1 LRPRDALPSQA
12 WLIVAIRRLTGVA
25 LSLLLTLS
33 SLPVAPAAVFAA
45 PPDPGAKTE
54 AGDPK
59 SGEEPSDG
67 DDGEHERLSRLPDT
81 LIDKEEQK
89 DSASSKRAVRGWP
102 GFESIRRRGLEAPF
116 DLRQPKPV
124 APVEEEA
131 DKGDGEPRQERLSS
145 KLEKSDSESEKD
157 EARKQESR
165 PRDQDIRIWPMRAD
179 SYSFT
184 QPFGCVPQIANF
196 YFAGENCPPSAP
208 VIHSGVD
215 LAAPEG
221 VPFYAAASGWVTGS
235 GYDREV
241 GVPNT
246 RIIIQHD
253 GRNEGFA
260 TEYLHWIASFVE
272 VGDYVE
278 AGEQIGEVGS
288 VGYSTGPHLHFSV
301 VELESGEHVD
311 PVRWLPDEPG
321 SQGYRGIRPDSRARM
336 RLPAGTTAGLPESAD
351 PAPPP
356 PPEREDVPES
366 PPQGDKDKG
375 DKGKDRSGGKRK
387 RHRDERRAEKENQAE
402 RASEES
408 DTPETVTEDSVKD
421 GKNKERTRKRE
432 RNKDGQQEERAANG
446 KDGGKRKSD
455 DTGSDNSGD
464 KEKKRGRH
472 ENGNGNG
479 NGHRDDNS
487 DDKVKQRKTD
497 DRDRNDRDKP
507 IDNGG
512 DAGSGGDDGSKG
524 DKDDGGDTGA
534 ATPDDSGRTDDGG
547 DTTDDQSSEDNAD
560 NGSEGNGNGDVKQS
574 DGETTAERPADDSAT
589 EPVKNPKRREES

>member
-1 LRPRDALPSQA
+1 MRPRNALPSQSRF
-12 WLIVAIRRLTGVA
+12 IVAIRPLTVVA

-33 SLPVAPAAVFAA
+33 SMPIAPAAVFAA
-45 PPDPGAKTE
+45 PPDPKAKTE
-54 AGDPK
+54 AGERT
-59 SGEEPSDG
+59 SGDETPDR
-67 DDGEHERLSRLPDT
+67 DDGEHERLSRLPDALT
-81 LIDKEEQK
+81 DKAGQE
-89 DSASSKRAVRGWP
+89 DSASGKREVRGWP

-116 DLRQPKPV
+116 DLRQPEP

-131 DKGDGEPRQERLSS
+131 DKGDGEPRQERPTS
-145 KLEKSDSESEKD
+145 KSEKSDSEKD
-157 EARKQESR
+157 ETKKQASQS
-165 PRDQDIRIWPMRAD
+165 RDQDIRIWPMRAD

-196 YFAGENCPPSAP
+196 YFPGENCPASAP
-208 VIHSGVD
+208 VIHSGID
-215 LAAPEG
+215 LGAPEG
-221 VPFYAAASGWVTGS
+221 TPFYAAASGWVTGS

-253 GRNEGFA
+253 GRNDGFA

-288 VGYSTGPHLHFSV
+288 VGYSTGAHLHFSV
-301 VELESGEHVD
+301 VQLESGEHVD

-356 PPEREDVPES
+356 PPEREEVPES
-366 PPQGDKDKG
+366 PPQGEKDKG
-375 DKGKDRSGGKRK
+375 DKGKNRSGGKQK
-387 RHRDERRAEKENQAE
+387 RHRDERRADKENRAE

-408 DTPETVTEDSVKD
+408 DTPETVTEDTVKE

-432 RNKDGQQEERAANG
+432 RNKDGQKEERAAEG

-464 KEKKRGRH
+464 QEKKRGRPGKG
-472 ENGNGNG
+472 NGNGNG
-479 NGHRDDNS
+479 NGRHDDKS
-487 DDKVKQRKTD
+487 DDKDKQRKTN

-507 IDNGG
+507 NDNGSE
-512 DAGSGGDDGSKG
+512 DGSGGDDGG
-524 DKDDGGDTGA
+524 KDDRDNGENTGVD
-534 ATPDDSGRTDDGG
+534 TPDDSGGTDDGG
-547 DTTDDQSSEDNAD
+547 DTTDDQPSEDTAD
-560 NGSEGNGNGDVKQS
+560 NGSEDKGNGDIKRA
-574 DGETTAERPADDSAT
+574 DGETTAEQPADDSASA
-589 EPVKNPKRREES
+589 PVKKPKRREES